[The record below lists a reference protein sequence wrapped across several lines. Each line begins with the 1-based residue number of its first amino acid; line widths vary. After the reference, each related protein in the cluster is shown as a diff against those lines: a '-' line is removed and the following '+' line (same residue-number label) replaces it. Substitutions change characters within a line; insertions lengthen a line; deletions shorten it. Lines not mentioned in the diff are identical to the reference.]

1 MGMSAE
7 LFNNNGLVSHFGIE
21 QRIFV
26 IRGIQVMIDRDLSE
40 LYGVEPKRLGE
51 QVRRN
56 IERFPEIF
64 RFQLTDTEKNQL
76 VANCDRF
83 EPLKHSSAPTYAF
96 TEQGIAMLSA
106 VLRSATAVKVSIQII
121 QAFVSMRRLLAA
133 STPLLDRLDTLEKRQ
148 IANEIRTDDRFERI
162 FAALEAGNAQPAQG
176 VFFDGQV
183 FDAYVFVN
191 DLLRSAKKSIVLIDN
206 YIDDSVLLQLSKRS
220 QHVSASVLTKS
231 ITPSL
236 KQDLKKHNSQYPQ
249 INVKVFP
256 HSHDRFL
263 ILDGETVYHL
273 GASLKD
279 LGKRVAGIFGAGA
292 GGFGMMARL
301 TARAGS
307 SSRAVA

>member
-1 MGMSAE
+1 MSAE
-7 LFNNNGLVSHFGIE
+7 LLNNNGLVSHFGIE
-21 QRIFV
+21 QRIFG
-26 IRGIQVMIDRDLSE
+26 IRGMQVMIDRDLAQ

-56 IERFPEIF
+56 IERFPEAF
-64 RFQLTDTEKNQL
+64 RFQLTEAEKNQL

-83 EPLKHSSAPTYAF
+83 EPLKHSTTAPYAF
-96 TEQGIAMLSA
+96 TEQGVAMLSA
-106 VLRSATAVKVSIQII
+106 VLRSDTAVKVSIQIM

-148 IANEIRTDDRFERI
+148 IANEIRTDDRFERV

-191 DLLRSAKKSIVLIDN
+191 DLLRTAQKSIVLIDN
-206 YIDDSVLLQLSKRS
+206 YIDDTVLLQLSKRPEN
-220 QHVSASVLTKS
+220 VSATILTKS
-231 ITPSL
+231 ITPGL
-236 KQDLKKHNSQYPQ
+236 EQDLKKYNSQYPP
-249 INVKVFP
+249 ISIKVFP

-263 ILDGETVYHL
+263 ILDDETVYHL

-279 LGKRVAGIFGAGA
+279 LGKRWFAFSRMEKESLALL
-292 GGFGMMARL
+292 ARVQEVL
-301 TARAGS
+301 G
-307 SSRAVA
+307 

>member
-1 MGMSAE
+1 MKSE
-7 LFNNNGLVSHFGIE
+7 VLTNNILVPQVGIE

-26 IRGIQVMIDRDLSE
+26 LRGEQVMIDRDLAQ

-56 IERFPEIF
+56 IERFPETF
-64 RFQLTDTEKNQL
+64 RFHLTETEKNEL

-83 EPLKHSSAPTYAF
+83 EPLKHSSTAPYAF
-96 TEQGIAMLSA
+96 TEQGVAMLSA
-106 VLRSATAVKVSIQII
+106 VLRSDTAVKVSIQIM

-148 IANEIRTDDRFERI
+148 IANEIRTDDRFERV
-162 FAALEAGNAQPAQG
+162 FAALEAGNVKPAQG
-176 VFFDGQV
+176 IFFDGQI

-191 DLLRSAKKSIVLIDN
+191 DLLRSAQKSIVLIDN
-206 YIDDSVLLQLSKRS
+206 YIDDSVLLQLAKRS
-220 QHVSASVLTKS
+220 QNVSATVLTKT
-231 ITPSL
+231 ITPGL
-236 KQDLKKHNSQYPQ
+236 EQDLKKHNSQYPP
-249 INVKVFP
+249 ISIKVFP

-279 LGKRVAGIFGAGA
+279 LGKKWFAFSSMEKESLAVMVRVQEVLG
-292 GGFGMMARL
+292 
-301 TARAGS
+301 
-307 SSRAVA
+307 

>member
-1 MGMSAE
+1 MSVE
-7 LFNNNGLVSHFGIE
+7 LLNNNGLVSHFGIE

-26 IRGIQVMIDRDLSE
+26 IRGIQVMIDRDLAQ

-56 IERFPEIF
+56 IERFPEVF
-64 RFQLTDTEKNQL
+64 RFQLTETEKNKL

-83 EPLKHSSAPTYAF
+83 ESLKHSSAPVYVF

-106 VLRSATAVKVSIQII
+106 VLRSDTAVKVSIEIM
-121 QAFVSMRRLLAA
+121 QAFVAMRRLLAA

-148 IANEIRTDDRFERI
+148 IANEIRTDDRFERV

-191 DLLRSAKKSIVLIDN
+191 DLLRTAQKSIVLIDK
-206 YIDDSVLLQLSKRS
+206 YIDDTVLIQLSKRPEN
-220 QHVSASVLTKS
+220 VSATILTKS
-231 ITPSL
+231 ITPGL
-236 KQDLKKHNSQYPQ
+236 EQDLKKHNSQYPL
-249 INVKVFP
+249 ISIKVFP

-263 ILDGETVYHL
+263 ILDGETVYHI

-279 LGKRVAGIFGAGA
+279 LGKRWFAFSRMEKESLVF
-292 GGFGMMARL
+292 MARVKEVL
-301 TARAGS
+301 G
-307 SSRAVA
+307 